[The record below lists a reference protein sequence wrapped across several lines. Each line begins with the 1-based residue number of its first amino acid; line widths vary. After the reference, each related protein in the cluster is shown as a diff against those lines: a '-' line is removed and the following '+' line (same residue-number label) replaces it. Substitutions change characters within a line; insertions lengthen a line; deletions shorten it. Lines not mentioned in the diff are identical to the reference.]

1 VQRQPSLRVFPE
13 GLGSI
18 TTMPRPTIL
27 TPAALARVPMLVNQG
42 LSAAEIAEQMGC
54 TVGTLRVKCSQ
65 LQISLRRGAGHG
77 VKMRAQGEATRRGC
91 EAPTRADVSPR
102 MPKPGRRA
110 RHGAALQA
118 HVELTLRV
126 PRSTA
131 EQLQHWAALRGL
143 SDTALAAE
151 LLITIAR
158 DSLCDAVLDHG

>member
-1 VQRQPSLRVFPE
+1 
-13 GLGSI
+13 
-18 TTMPRPTIL
+18 MPRPTIL

-54 TVGTLRVKCSQ
+54 TLGTLRVKCSQ
-65 LQISLRRGAGHG
+65 LQISLRRGAGHSE
-77 VKMRAQGEATRRGC
+77 KKLNQGEATRRGC
-91 EAPTRADVSPR
+91 PASTRAGASPR
-102 MPKPGRRA
+102 VSKPARRA
-110 RHGAALQA
+110 RHGAAVGAQ
-118 HVELTLRV
+118 VELTLRV